1 MARKAGGP
9 RADGCNRCNHPDPAF
24 VAGWADGAWR
34 ASGNPD
40 ASIACSSIGLICRL
54 VRSTGIPPGNQTSS
68 GVGITATALRVRRPS
83 STPRLDMLRLRLLQI
98 VTYHHPLSGSVIHS
112 LVQLRGMSICPVC
125 LPVCLSVCLWLS
137 GSLALC
143 QSFCCPSVC
152 PLHVSHVSHESSVLS
167 LRLWSP

>member
-112 LVQLRGMSICPVC
+112 SSPVTRDVHLSRLPAC
-125 LPVCLSVCLWLS
+125 LPVCLSVALWLS
-137 GSLALC
+137 GSLSVFLLPLC
-143 QSFCCPSVC
+143 LSIAC
-152 PLHVSHVSHESSVLS
+152 ESCES
-167 LRLWSP
+167 